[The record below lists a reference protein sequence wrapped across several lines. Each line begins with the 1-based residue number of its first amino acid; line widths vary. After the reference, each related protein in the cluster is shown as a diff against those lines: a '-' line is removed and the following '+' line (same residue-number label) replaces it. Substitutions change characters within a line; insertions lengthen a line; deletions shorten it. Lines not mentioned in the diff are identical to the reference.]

1 MIISVPCFSSQFL
14 SFSLEQMVKELIKFC
29 FPHLIWLN
37 CIINRQGHIWPIMQL
52 MNTLFSTW
60 GHGRIFIKT
69 QIFKELMMT
78 CWCQHVHNKE
88 ILDQYKNWEVNDLH
102 FEEWCHNILW
112 LVTKWKPIR
121 RGRLSAVQS
130 VKRRAQEP
138 RAGIQWRESA
148 RNLPSP
154 RAKKFSPTDECVQ
167 AILSQELNLEE

>member
-1 MIISVPCFSSQFL
+1 MLFSS
-14 SFSLEQMVKELIKFC
+14 
-29 FPHLIWLN
+29 HLRLHKQTGPYMA
-37 CIINRQGHIWPIMQL
+37 NRLQL

-60 GHGRIFIKT
+60 GHGRISVKT

-112 LVTKWKPIR
+112 LVTKCKPIR

-130 VKRRAQEP
+130 VKRRPQ
-138 RAGIQWRESA
+138 RASCWDPVERECQKSA
-148 RNLPSP
+148 KSSCQKLFTHRRMRPSHLKS
-154 RAKKFSPTDECVQ
+154 RIESRGVIHQKSRYY
-167 AILSQELNLEE
+167 